1 MARARVVSV
10 RLPAELL
17 EEVERLVE
25 KGRFKSKS
33 EAIREALRSFLYER
47 KPIVIELACRD

>member
-47 KPIVIELACRD
+47 RPIVIELACRD

>member
-1 MARARVVSV
+1 LARARVVSV

-17 EEVERLVE
+17 EEVEKLVE
-25 KGRFKSKS
+25 EGRFRSRS

-47 KPIVIELACRD
+47 RPFVIELACRD